1 MSMEESSLTQKTSRL
16 GGMFRALQYRN
27 YRLFFMGQGV
37 SLIGTWMQQI
47 AMSWLVYRLTDSVF
61 FLGMV
66 SFANQIPSFLL
77 APFAGVISDRF
88 NRHRVLL
95 FTQFLLLLQAG
106 TLAAL
111 VLTHTVTVP
120 YIMALGV
127 FAGVVN
133 AFDMSARQ
141 SFVVQLVEKREDLS
155 NAIALNSS
163 MFNMARLVGPSVAG
177 AIIATVG
184 EGLCFLL
191 NALSYF
197 AVLASLLLMRLPRQ
211 ERQKQDTQVLKSL
224 GEGFTYAFG
233 FAPIRDLLLLIA
245 TLSLFGMPFTVLM
258 PVFARDV
265 LGGDAGTLG
274 LLMGASGVGALLG
287 ALYLASRK
295 SVLGLGRVIVVASV
309 LFGLGLMA
317 FALSQTMV
325 FSLLGIFVAGLGM
338 ILRMASTNTLLQTIV
353 DDDKRGRVMS
363 FYSMAFMGMA
373 PIGSLLA
380 GWVAEQVGVTYT
392 LLGCGFICLL
402 SIIPFVLNLPHTR
415 PLVVPIY
422 QRLGILPEIAQGLQ
436 TASTL
441 SSPPEGGKM

>member
-1 MSMEESSLTQKTSRL
+1 MADSLTPHTPSRL
-16 GGMFRALQYRN
+16 GGMFRALRYRN
-27 YRLFFMGQGV
+27 YRLFFTGQSI

-47 AMSWLVYRLTDSVF
+47 AMSWLVYRLTNSVF
-61 FLGMV
+61 LLGMV

-77 APFAGVISDRF
+77 GPFAGVISDRF

-95 FTQFLLLLQAG
+95 LTQFLFLLEAS

-111 VLTHTVTVP
+111 VLTNTVT
-120 YIMALGV
+120 IFHILGLGV
-127 FAGVVN
+127 LAGIIN

-141 SFVVQLVEKREDLS
+141 SFVVQLVEKREDMS

-177 AIIATVG
+177 GIIAAVG
-184 EGLCFLL
+184 EGVCFLL
-191 NALSYF
+191 NAISYL
-197 AVLASLLLMRLPRQ
+197 AVLASLLLMRVPQ
-211 ERQKQDTQVLKSL
+211 VERKVQDTQILKSL
-224 GEGFTYAFG
+224 GEGFRYAFG
-233 FAPIRDLLLLIA
+233 FAPIRDILLLIA

-258 PVFARDV
+258 PAFARDV
-265 LGGDAGTLG
+265 LHGDASTLG

-287 ALYLASRK
+287 ALYLAARK
-295 SVLGLGRVIVVASV
+295 TVLGLARVIVVASV
-309 LFGLGLMA
+309 LFGVGLMA
-317 FALSQTMV
+317 FALANT
-325 FSLLGIFVAGLGM
+325 LLLAMGSIFVVGLGM
-338 ILRMASTNTLLQTIV
+338 ILRMASSNTLIQTIV
-353 DDDKRGRVMS
+353 DEDKRGRVMS

-380 GWVAEQVGVTYT
+380 GWLAERIGLTYT

-402 SIIPFVLNLPHTR
+402 SIIPFVLALPKTR
-415 PLVVPIY
+415 QLVRPIY
-422 QRLGILPEIAQGLQ
+422 QRLGILPEIATGLQ

>member
-1 MSMEESSLTQKTSRL
+1 MAETNTQDNPTRL
-16 GGMFRALQYRN
+16 GGMFRALKYRN
-27 YRLFFMGQGV
+27 YRLFFMGQGI
-37 SLIGTWMQQI
+37 SLVGTWMQQI

-61 FLGMV
+61 LLGMV

-77 APFAGVISDRF
+77 GPFAGVISDRF

-95 FTQFLLLLQAG
+95 VTQFLFLLEAS

-111 VLTHTVTVP
+111 VLTDSITIT
-120 YIMALGV
+120 YILCLGV

-141 SFVVQLVEKREDLS
+141 SFVVQLVEKREDMS

-177 AIIATVG
+177 GIIATVG
-184 EGLCFLL
+184 EGMCFLI

-197 AVLASLLLMRLPRQ
+197 AVLASLLLMRLPHM
-211 ERQKQDTQVLKSL
+211 ERKVQDTQVLKSL
-224 GEGFTYAFG
+224 AEGFQYAFG
-233 FAPIRDLLLLIA
+233 FQPIRDILILIA

-258 PVFARDV
+258 PAFARDV
-265 LGGDAGTLG
+265 LGGDASTLG
-274 LLMGASGVGALLG
+274 LLMGASGVGALAG

-295 SVLGLGRVIVVASV
+295 TVVGLARVIVVASV
-309 LFGLGLMA
+309 LFGIGLMG
-317 FALSQTMV
+317 FALSQTLVLSMV
-325 FSLLGIFVAGLGM
+325 AIFVVGLGM
-338 ILRMASTNTLLQTIV
+338 ILRMASSNTLLQTIV
-353 DDDKRGRVMS
+353 DEDKRGRVMS

-380 GWVAEQVGVTYT
+380 GWVAEQIGVGYT
-392 LLGCGFICLL
+392 LLGCGFICVL
-402 SIIPFVLNLPHTR
+402 SIIPFLMGLPKAR
-415 PLVVPIY
+415 ELVRPIY
-422 QRLGILPEIAQGLQ
+422 QRLGILPEIATGLH
-436 TASTL
+436 TASHL